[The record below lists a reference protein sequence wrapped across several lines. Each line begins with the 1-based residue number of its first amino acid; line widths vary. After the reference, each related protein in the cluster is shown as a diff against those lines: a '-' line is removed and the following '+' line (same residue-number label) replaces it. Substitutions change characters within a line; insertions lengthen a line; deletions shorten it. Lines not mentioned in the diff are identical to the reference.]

1 MTKAEEIIPEK
12 KDVKAIKKEIKDEV
26 NAMFYEYRRRAKE
39 LGVAG
44 PFTKGVEQRRMTHNQ
59 FAYAMWES
67 LLQNVRLY
75 ADEMFEQLEEQADY
89 INPSELKQPNPERA
103 NEPTGLFSFDQLMND
118 LDDEYIN
125 Q

>member
-12 KDVKAIKKEIKDEV
+12 KDVKAIKKEIKDSINE
-26 NAMFYEYRRRAKE
+26 MFYEYRRRAKE

-44 PFTKGVEQRRMTHNQ
+44 PFTKGVEQRRLTHNQ
-59 FAYAMWES
+59 FAYQMWES
-67 LLQNVRLY
+67 LLENVGIY
-75 ADEMFEQLEEQADY
+75 ADEMFKELEEQADY

-103 NEPTGLFSFDQLMND
+103 NEPTGIMSFDQLMND
-118 LDDEYIN
+118 LDDDYIN